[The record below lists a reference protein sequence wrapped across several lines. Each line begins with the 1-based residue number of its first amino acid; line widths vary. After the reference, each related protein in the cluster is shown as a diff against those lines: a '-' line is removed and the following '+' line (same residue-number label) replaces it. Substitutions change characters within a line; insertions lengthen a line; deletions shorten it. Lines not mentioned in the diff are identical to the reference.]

1 MLRRDAAGRAD
12 AVHARR
18 GAGHRGRRP
27 CALGRL
33 APALRGTSPTQAQ
46 ARDRRRRGERPRRDP
61 RSPSAPSRRHRAAR
75 RRPEQAPPRAR
86 AALAADHPA
95 GRRGP
100 LQPLRRHR
108 RRPVLC
114 DRAPRRGRQRDRAIE
129 PAQPHGHACL
139 REAGPERTL
148 APRAVR
154 RRAGRDPQ
162 GARPERELMSAASR
176 TPDDRALAIVNP
188 AAGNGA
194 GQRLAARI
202 ARTFRDAGLRV
213 EIERTPAQGEGARL
227 AREAAEAGYGMVI
240 AVGGDGTANE
250 IANGLVGSGTALALY
265 PIGAGNDFARALGYP
280 RRRRDVPRFIRTARR
295 RTIDVGDANGRVFLN
310 AAGVG
315 IDGHVAE
322 RVVATVRIVGPG
334 LGWFAGAL
342 AGIATYQPI
351 PMRVLID
358 GELHSGRFLT
368 VVAANATHFGG
379 GMRVAPQAE
388 LDDGQL
394 DVVLAGDL
402 GKRESLLALAKL
414 YRGTH
419 VNGTTITTQR
429 ARVVEIELA
438 QPAASELDGEVTRVQ
453 NLSIRVRP
461 RALEVIARSPR
472 PATCGRR

>member
-1 MLRRDAAGRAD
+1 
-12 AVHARR
+12 
-18 GAGHRGRRP
+18 
-27 CALGRL
+27 
-33 APALRGTSPTQAQ
+33 
-46 ARDRRRRGERPRRDP
+46 
-61 RSPSAPSRRHRAAR
+61 
-75 RRPEQAPPRAR
+75 
-86 AALAADHPA
+86 
-95 GRRGP
+95 
-100 LQPLRRHR
+100 
-108 RRPVLC
+108 
-114 DRAPRRGRQRDRAIE
+114 
-129 PAQPHGHACL
+129 
-139 REAGPERTL
+139 
-148 APRAVR
+148 
-154 RRAGRDPQ
+154 
-162 GARPERELMSAASR
+162 MSAASR

-188 AAGNGA
+188 AAGNGT

-202 ARTFRDAGLRV
+202 ARTLRDAGLRV

-280 RRRRDVPRFIRTARR
+280 RRRRDVPLFIRTARR

-358 GELHSGRFLT
+358 GELRSGRFLT

-461 RALEVIARSPR
+461 RALEVIAR
-472 PATCGRR
+472 

>member
-75 RRPEQAPPRAR
+75 RRPEQAPPGAR
-86 AALAADHPA
+86 AALAAD
-95 GRRGP
+95 
-100 LQPLRRHR
+100 
-108 RRPVLC
+108 
-114 DRAPRRGRQRDRAIE
+114 
-129 PAQPHGHACL
+129 
-139 REAGPERTL
+139 
-148 APRAVR
+148 
-154 RRAGRDPQ
+154 
-162 GARPERELMSAASR
+162 
-176 TPDDRALAIVNP
+176 P

-202 ARTFRDAGLRV
+202 ARTLRDAGLRV

-310 AAGVG
+310 AA
-315 IDGHVAE
+315 
-322 RVVATVRIVGPG
+322 
-334 LGWFAGAL
+334 
-342 AGIATYQPI
+342 
-351 PMRVLID
+351 
-358 GELHSGRFLT
+358 
-368 VVAANATHFGG
+368 
-379 GMRVAPQAE
+379 
-388 LDDGQL
+388 
-394 DVVLAGDL
+394 
-402 GKRESLLALAKL
+402 
-414 YRGTH
+414 
-419 VNGTTITTQR
+419 
-429 ARVVEIELA
+429 
-438 QPAASELDGEVTRVQ
+438 
-453 NLSIRVRP
+453 
-461 RALEVIARSPR
+461 
-472 PATCGRR
+472 

>member
-1 MLRRDAAGRAD
+1 
-12 AVHARR
+12 
-18 GAGHRGRRP
+18 
-27 CALGRL
+27 
-33 APALRGTSPTQAQ
+33 
-46 ARDRRRRGERPRRDP
+46 
-61 RSPSAPSRRHRAAR
+61 
-75 RRPEQAPPRAR
+75 
-86 AALAADHPA
+86 
-95 GRRGP
+95 
-100 LQPLRRHR
+100 
-108 RRPVLC
+108 
-114 DRAPRRGRQRDRAIE
+114 
-129 PAQPHGHACL
+129 
-139 REAGPERTL
+139 
-148 APRAVR
+148 
-154 RRAGRDPQ
+154 
-162 GARPERELMSAASR
+162 MSAASR

-202 ARTFRDAGLRV
+202 ARTLRDAGLRV

-461 RALEVIARSPR
+461 RALDVIAR
-472 PATCGRR
+472 